1 MGTLKMRR
9 RNNLD
14 DEYENDGNQKEIN
27 EAFWIAK
34 PKWFSM
40 DGIIPLFGGLA
51 LGALS
56 TLFVLFSPIL
66 RDNYYS
72 NNEEANSDGLRA
84 QLVTDGASPAS
95 LEKYVELFS
104 DVLHDL
110 QDNYVDKI
118 NSNKLF
124 ETAMGAMLKS
134 LDPYT
139 EYENYNEAVAMAESV
154 AGKYGGVGLIISSG
168 KETPQP
174 PSSSSS
180 GQSDMNSKTDP
191 SESMPIN
198 SPSTVPLS
206 STDRSPARKCNGGT
220 KSGFCGVTV
229 IDTFENFAYDAG
241 LRIGDRIM
249 AIDGKNVIDY
259 SADEVKN
266 VLRGDPL
273 TDVVVSVEREGAD
286 GIIDIKVK
294 RDVVKMSDIKLASYL
309 GDPKDGIGYINLHG
323 FSANAGNDFRNALMT
338 LRFNSEAGDLR
349 GLVLD
354 LRGNPGGLLS
364 AAVEVAS
371 YLLPKDSDIVSS
383 KGRSGEEFI
392 YKSDRDPIRP
402 VLKSF
407 KNLPIPVAVVVNSG
421 SASASEIVSGALQDY
436 GEHL

>member
-1 MGTLKMRR
+1 MGNVMGTLKMRR

-66 RDNYYS
+66 SDNYYS

-84 QLVTDGASPAS
+84 QQVTDGASPAS
-95 LEKYVELFS
+95 LGKYVELFS

-168 KETPQP
+168 KDTPQ

-180 GQSDMNSKTDP
+180 SSQEKTVKDPSTDP
-191 SESMPIN
+191 SPK
-198 SPSTVPLS
+198 TVPTDSSLS
-206 STDRSPARKCNGGT
+206 VPVTSSNQLVTEKSCKGGT

-229 IDTFENFAYDAG
+229 IDTFENFAY
-241 LRIGDRIM
+241 
-249 AIDGKNVIDY
+249 
-259 SADEVKN
+259 
-266 VLRGDPL
+266 
-273 TDVVVSVEREGAD
+273 
-286 GIIDIKVK
+286 
-294 RDVVKMSDIKLASYL
+294 
-309 GDPKDGIGYINLHG
+309 
-323 FSANAGNDFRNALMT
+323 
-338 LRFNSEAGDLR
+338 
-349 GLVLD
+349 
-354 LRGNPGGLLS
+354 
-364 AAVEVAS
+364 
-371 YLLPKDSDIVSS
+371 
-383 KGRSGEEFI
+383 
-392 YKSDRDPIRP
+392 
-402 VLKSF
+402 
-407 KNLPIPVAVVVNSG
+407 
-421 SASASEIVSGALQDY
+421 
-436 GEHL
+436 